1 MSPADPPVAPDPSR
15 TTHSPIP
22 SALPAEV
29 VRRQL
34 VALLREGVEGPRERW
49 SYFTD
54 HGASAGFLGTLEPWS
69 AAEISHPGEGGG
81 ATVAG
86 HVHHVIFGMEASMA
100 FIRGDRTPRNWGE
113 SWDVTAVDP
122 STWAMMQERL
132 RETYTLLLQT
142 LQEADLTT
150 DEAFGGAVAAIAHV
164 AYHLG
169 AIRQRRT
176 RAAPDV

>member
-1 MSPADPPVAPDPSR
+1 MSPADPPVAPDPPMASD
-15 TTHSPIP
+15 
-22 SALPAEV
+22 LPAEV

-34 VALLREGVEGPRERW
+34 MALLREGVEGPRERW

-54 HGASAGFLGTLEPWS
+54 HGASAGFLGTLKEWNAVQVS
-69 AAEISHPGEGGG
+69 RPGEGGT
-81 ATVAG
+81 ATVAA

-122 STWAMMQERL
+122 STWATMKERL
-132 RETYTLLLQT
+132 REVYTLLLQT

-176 RAAPDV
+176 PAAPDV